1 MNLFIA
7 ILIMEILTGAEVDL
21 FVPSFPD
28 IQRHFN
34 VDTFTVELLLGIN
47 LVAHCITAL
56 VVGNLGDKF
65 GRRSII
71 LLGLLVFTIGSLFC
85 VFATEYYMLI
95 LGRTLQGIGISGV
108 AVLGYIVLA
117 DLYSVEQQQ
126 KMMGS
131 LNGAVS
137 LAMAFAPVIGSYVDL
152 FFTWRGNFAVLLIL
166 AIICLILGLIFI
178 PKGQKNE
185 QVKISLSEY
194 GIIFKSKQAIYY
206 IMTIVFTIQAY
217 WVFIGLAPILYMR
230 DLGVPLQEFGLY
242 QGAMA
247 ILFSVISFGSGY
259 LLKTFGQRKCFFFS
273 ILSLVAFIIASIFL
287 IAYEINDPL
296 IITIATLLVSIGS
309 IFPINILWPIIM
321 GIMPEAKG
329 RITAIVISGRL
340 IVTAICIQI
349 ASYFYDH
356 TFKSIAIIMCIT
368 IIIALISCYKLFQNG
383 KVFNAEV

>member
-1 MNLFIA
+1 MYLLIT
-7 ILIMEILTGAEVDL
+7 ILIMEILAGAEVDL

-34 VDTFTVELLLGIN
+34 VNTFTVELLLGIN

-56 VVGNLGDKF
+56 IVGNLGDRF

-85 VFATEYYMLI
+85 VFATEYYMLL

-108 AVLGYIVLA
+108 AVLGYTVLA
-117 DLYSVEQQQ
+117 DLYSIEQQQ

-137 LAMAFAPVIGSYVDL
+137 LAMAFAPVIGSYIDL

-166 AIICLILGLIFI
+166 GIICLILGRVFI
-178 PKGQKNE
+178 PKGQRNE
-185 QVKISLSEY
+185 QVKISLTEY
-194 GIIFKSKQAIYY
+194 GPIFRSKKTVYY
-206 IMTIVFTIQAY
+206 LITIVFTIQAY
-217 WVFIGLAPILYMR
+217 WVFIGLSPILYIR
-230 DLGVPLQEFGLY
+230 DLEVPIQEFGLY

-247 ILFSVISFGSGY
+247 VLFSMISFSSGY
-259 LLKTFGQRKCFFFS
+259 LLRTFGQRKCFSFS
-273 ILSLVAFIIASIFL
+273 ILSLVAFIIASIVL
-287 IAYEINDPL
+287 VVYEINDPL
-296 IITIATLLVSIGS
+296 IITITTLLVAIGS

-329 RITAIVISGRL
+329 RITAIVVSGRL
-340 IVTAICIQI
+340 IITAICIQI
-349 ASYFYDH
+349 ASYFYDG

-368 IIIALISCYKLFQNG
+368 IIIALIACYKLFQDG